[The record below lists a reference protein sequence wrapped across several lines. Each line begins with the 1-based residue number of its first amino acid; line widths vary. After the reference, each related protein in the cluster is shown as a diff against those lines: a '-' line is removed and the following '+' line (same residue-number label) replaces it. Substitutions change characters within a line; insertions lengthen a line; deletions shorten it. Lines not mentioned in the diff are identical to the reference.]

1 MAALSTKFAGDIG
14 ALGERA
20 IWVAALLAA
29 VGGGVCSAVRSM
41 ATLSA
46 QLLCQIR
53 AFGEGTVGVAVSVAA
68 AASRGRLDKI
78 QSLYVSVKVLDAA
91 YIVVTRAVRSVTAL
105 GGNFLQ
111 LILWQVRKVRRVGR
125 SHC

>member
-1 MAALSTKFAGDIG
+1 MTALSTKSAGDIG

-53 AFGEGTVGVAVSVAA
+53 AFGKGTVGVTVSVAA

-78 QSLYVSVKVLDAA
+78 QSLYVSVKVLDAT
-91 YIVVTRAVRSVTAL
+91 YVVTRAVRSVTAL

-111 LILWQVRKVRRVGR
+111 LILWQVRKV
-125 SHC
+125 